1 MCYTEKKFKGVF
13 TMSNT
18 IKLSC
23 KTKPLMV
30 AHRGVSGLE
39 KENTHGAFIAAGNRS
54 YYGIETDIYRTIDG
68 QYVCLHDSNTSRVG
82 IDNIDVTECTYETIR
97 NLKLC
102 GMSGEKDR
110 NDICIPTLG
119 EYIQICKRYEKVA
132 VVELKQIFSMEQL
145 NEIRDIIKAQDWLD
159 HTVFIAFGLENL
171 ITLRQID
178 EKQTAQYLISG
189 KYYREGGTDEAL
201 IDTLNQYDLDLDI
214 RYDILTKELAQAVH
228 DAGKKINVWTVN
240 DLDYAVLLS
249 DEMQVDYITSNI
261 LE

>member
-1 MCYTEKKFKGVF
+1 MD
-13 TMSNT
+13 T
-18 IKLSC
+18 IKLNC
-23 KTKPLMV
+23 QRKPLMV

-54 YYGIETDIYRTIDG
+54 YFGIETDIYRTVDG
-68 QYVCLHDSNTSRVG
+68 HYVCLHDSNTSRVG
-82 IDNIDVTECTYETIR
+82 IDNINVTECTYETVRKI
-97 NLKLC
+97 KLC

-132 VVELKQIFSMEQL
+132 VVELKQIFTMEQL
-145 NEIRDIIKAQDWLD
+145 NEILDIIREQDWLD

-189 KYYREGGTDEAL
+189 GYFRDGGTNESL
-201 IDTLNQYDLDLDI
+201 VDTLNQYNLDLDI
-214 RYDILTKELAQAVH
+214 QYNLLTKELADAVH
-228 DAGKKINVWTVN
+228 AAGKKINVWTV
-240 DLDYAVLLS
+240 DTPESAIPLAE
-249 DEMQVDYITSNI
+249 EMNVEYITSNI

>member
-1 MCYTEKKFKGVF
+1 MD
-13 TMSNT
+13 T
-18 IKLSC
+18 IKLNC
-23 KTKPLMV
+23 QRKPLMV

-54 YYGIETDIYRTIDG
+54 YFGIETDIYRTADG
-68 QYVCLHDSNTSRVG
+68 HYVCLHDSNTSRVG
-82 IDNIDVTECTYETIR
+82 IDNINVTECTYETVRKI
-97 NLKLC
+97 KLC

-132 VVELKQIFSMEQL
+132 VVELKQIFTMEQL
-145 NEIRDIIKAQDWLD
+145 NEILDIIREQDWLD
-159 HTVFIAFGLENL
+159 QTVFIAFGLENL

-189 KYYREGGTDEAL
+189 GYFRDGGTNESL
-201 IDTLNQYDLDLDI
+201 VDTLNQYHLDLDI
-214 RYDILTKELAQAVH
+214 QYNLLTKELADAVH
-228 DAGKKINVWTVN
+228 AAGKKINVWTV
-240 DLDYAVLLS
+240 DKPESAIPLAE
-249 DEMQVDYITSNI
+249 EMNVEYITSNI

>member
-1 MCYTEKKFKGVF
+1 MD
-13 TMSNT
+13 T
-18 IKLSC
+18 IKLNC
-23 KTKPLMV
+23 QRKPLMV

-54 YYGIETDIYRTIDG
+54 YFGIETDIYRTADG
-68 QYVCLHDSNTSRVG
+68 HYVCLHDSNTSRVG
-82 IDNIDVTECTYETIR
+82 IDNINVTECTYETVRKI
-97 NLKLC
+97 KLC

-132 VVELKQIFSMEQL
+132 VVELKQIFTMEQL
-145 NEIRDIIKAQDWLD
+145 NEILDIIREQDWLD
-159 HTVFIAFGLENL
+159 QTVFIAFGLENL

-189 KYYREGGTDEAL
+189 GYFRDGGTNESL
-201 IDTLNQYDLDLDI
+201 VDTLNQYHLDLDI
-214 RYDILTKELAQAVH
+214 QYNLLTKELADAVH
-228 DAGKKINVWTVN
+228 AAGKKVNVWTV
-240 DLDYAVLLS
+240 DKPESAIPLAE
-249 DEMQVDYITSNI
+249 EMNVEYITSNI